1 MEFPEPVIKV
11 SVEPSSKAEQQKM
24 GMALNR
30 LAKEDPSFRYTRD
43 EDTGQ
48 TIIEG
53 MGELHLDIIVDRMK
67 REFKVDC
74 AVGEPQVAYR
84 ESITKSATIEYTHKK
99 QSGGSG
105 QFAKVVIEFSP
116 LTKDEDDGDAGQFE
130 FESEIKGGSVPKEYI
145 PGVEKGIASMLGN
158 GVKAGFPVTGVKAK
172 LMDGAYHDVDSSV
185 MAFELASRAAAKEGL
200 QKAGSRLM
208 EPIMKVEVIT
218 PEEFMGDVI
227 GDVNSRRGMI
237 GELSERGNS
246 KIVES
251 KIPLANMFNY
261 VSDLRSMTKG
271 RAQYSMVFDS
281 YDFVPADVEKKVCEE
296 YGKKEGAPALVAQDQ
311 ERSII
316 STCAFMMMFVGSG
329 IIFTVLKSSRL
340 RGSSST
346 TENKEPLLEPLSA

>member
-1 MEFPEPVIKV
+1 
-11 SVEPSSKAEQQKM
+11 
-24 GMALNR
+24 
-30 LAKEDPSFRYTRD
+30 
-43 EDTGQ
+43 
-48 TIIEG
+48 

-74 AVGEPQVAYR
+74 TVGEPQVAYR
-84 ESITKSATIEYTHKK
+84 ESITKPATIEYTHKK

-185 MAFELASRAAAKEGL
+185 MAFELASRAATKEGL
-200 QKAGSRLM
+200 QKAGSKLM

-281 YDFVPADVEKKVCEE
+281 YDFVPADVEKKVVEQ
-296 YGKKEGAPALVAQDQ
+296 YGKKEVAALVAQDQ
-311 ERSII
+311 ERSIA

-340 RGSSST
+340 RGSSSI